1 MKAIYKAL
9 ADFQQEVP
17 VIHKGT
23 KGYGYSYAD
32 LPAIFEIINPILK
45 KNKLGF
51 TQLIQGKDIK
61 TILFHTETGE
71 TIETVTEIP
80 QDVTLKGMNS
90 FQVSGSAFTYFRR
103 YAISSMLGII
113 TDVDTD
119 CNPNTEVKSTN
130 TAPAPTT
137 QVIKQDWITEEQ
149 FEKAKDFNTKQLE
162 MVFKKF
168 KFRDKAQQEELQEI
182 YNNLKSK

>member
-103 YAISSMLGII
+103 YAISSMLGLV
-113 TDVDTD
+113 TDVDNDGTSQQE
-119 CNPNTEVKSTN
+119 PIKQ
-130 TAPAPTT
+130 AQPTT
-137 QVIKQDWITEEQ
+137 QVITQQWITDEQ
-149 FEKAKDFNTKQLE
+149 FESAKDFNTKQLE
-162 MVFKKF
+162 QVFKKF
-168 KFRDKAQQEELQEI
+168 KFRKIEQKEELQEI